1 MKQFLRVKPGA
12 LLLSVMSGMASAQ
25 QFGGH
30 ISASSGESDN
40 AYKSETRLLTE
51 RQDTYEV
58 ALAGD
63 YTNQFLSGTAEY
75 TGLDRRF
82 AEHSQEDV
90 RTLDGAASLMLGAPT
105 DPVDLQL
112 KHSRHTL
119 LSAPDEI
126 NVTTNQD
133 EREIVSVIPRVK
145 KRISAADMVL
155 ASADFTQI
163 DFTKNELNN
172 SKRTT
177 AALSWIRR
185 ASKVSNINL
194 QAQQSD
200 IKFDNF
206 DSADYRYT
214 NAVVVYSTQLRN
226 LSYSL
231 AVGYNR
237 SERDSGDNYGSPTYA
252 FSTSYKTPLH
262 SFKLMSSKAITDSSM
277 GNGNVRGVNQNP
289 DNDGA
294 FKVDQIERVNT
305 EVSWG
310 TQALC
315 IKCTLSLS
323 LHQNKDDYLLLPDE
337 GRQEGGSASFTYSF
351 TEDIKA
357 SYKASDLRQRFVG
370 SLIGRDYDYKTQR
383 LELAIGIVE
392 SFSFRVFMEL
402 EDRDSD
408 DNDRTYN
415 EEFVGAALSYAF

>member
-12 LLLSVMSGMASAQ
+12 LLLSLMSGMASAQ
-25 QFGGH
+25 QLSGH

-40 AYKSETRLLTE
+40 AYKSETNVLTE
-51 RQDTYEV
+51 RQDSYEI
-58 ALAGD
+58 ALAGE
-63 YTNQFLSGTAEY
+63 YNNQFLSATAEY
-75 TGLDRRF
+75 TGLDQRF
-82 AEHSQEDV
+82 AEHSQEDK
-90 RTLDGAASLMLGAPT
+90 RTLDGSASLMLGAPS

-119 LSAPDEI
+119 LSAPDDI
-126 NVTTNQD
+126 NITTNQD
-133 EREIVSVIPRVK
+133 EREIVSIIPRVK
-145 KRISAADMVL
+145 KRISAADMLL
-155 ASADFTQI
+155 ASVDFTQI

-177 AALSWIRR
+177 AALSWLRR
-185 ASKVSNINL
+185 ASKVSSINL

-200 IKFDNF
+200 INFDNF

-252 FSTSYKTPLH
+252 VSTGYKTALH

-277 GNGNVRGVNQNP
+277 GNGNIQGVNQNP
-289 DNDGA
+289 INDGS
-294 FKVDQIERVNT
+294 FKVDQIDRINT
-305 EVSWG
+305 ELSWG
-310 TQALC
+310 TQILC
-315 IKCTLSLS
+315 IKCTLGFS
-323 LHQNKDDYLLLPDE
+323 LHQNRDDYLLLADE
-337 GRQEGGSASFTYSF
+337 GRQEGGSASFAYAFS
-351 TEDIKA
+351 ENIKA
-357 SYKASDLRQRFVG
+357 SYRASDMKQRFVG

-383 LELAIGIVE
+383 LDLGIGFAE
-392 SFSFRVFMEL
+392 SFNFRIFMEI

-415 EEFVGAALSYAF
+415 EEFVGAAISYSF